1 MNDTKRIL
9 VADSGAT
16 KTDWVC
22 LTEDATGMRTDC
34 ISGMGLSPLHHSECD
49 IIAELQRI
57 AETFGHEFDRIRFYG
72 TGIGSPKL
80 ESQTGAVLGSVFH
93 SIDIIA
99 TSDILGAAKALYGD
113 KKGVACIMGT
123 GSSSCHYD
131 GKQIDFRIP
140 SLGYFLDDDGGGVA
154 FGRRLLADIFKV
166 IAPEEIRQDF
176 LKIYP
181 ITREDLIVHLYKQQ
195 APNRWMASFFPFIA
209 EHRDNSYI
217 SSLIKSQIERFLD
230 REFSGYP
237 TRMLSEEGVAFVGSV
252 ADILMSPLAEALES
266 RHWKYNG
273 TIRKPIENIHNLTI

>member
-140 SLGYFLDDDGGGVA
+140 SLGYLLDDDGGGVA
-154 FGRRLLADIFKV
+154 FGRRLLADIFKG

-176 LKIYP
+176 LATYHL
-181 ITREDLIVHLYKQQ
+181 TREDLLTHLYKKP
-195 APNRWMASFFPFIA
+195 APNRWLASFFPFIA
-209 EHRDNSYI
+209 THTGHAYI
-217 SSLIKSQIERFLD
+217 SDLVKSQIDRFID
-230 REFSGYP
+230 REFKGYP
-237 TRMLSEEGVAFVGSV
+237 HEMLADEGVAFVGSV
-252 ADILMSPLAEALES
+252 ADILKPQLAAALDS
-266 RHWKYNG
+266 KGWKFNR
-273 TIRKPIENIHNLTI
+273 TIRKPIENIHNLIL